1 MKVFKIRDANGL
13 FSTGGTDPDFT
24 KGGKVWNNIGH
35 VKSHLRQFLGG
46 RNLEIY
52 SDAEIVCIE
61 YTEKETE
68 NYDILNYM
76 AALNAQDLADCQQEY
91 NKPGLI
97 KTRDKIRGMQ
107 DDREKSNG

>member
-1 MKVFKIRDANGL
+1 MKVFKIRDENGL
-13 FSTGGTDPDFT
+13 YSTGGMSPDFT

-46 RNLEIY
+46 RELEIY
-52 SDAEIVCIE
+52 QKAVIVCIE

-68 NYDILNYM
+68 TLDILDYM
-76 AALNAQDLADCQQEY
+76 AAINAHDIADNTSEWRKD
-91 NKPGLI
+91 NLV

-107 DDREKSNG
+107 EDRELL

>member
-13 FSTGGTDPDFT
+13 FSTGGVNPDFT

-46 RNLEIY
+46 RDLEMY
-52 SDAEIVCIE
+52 AHAEIVCIE
-61 YTEKETE
+61 YTEKDVET
-68 NYDILNYM
+68 YDILNYIV
-76 AALNAQDLADCQQEY
+76 ALNAQDIADNQSEWRK
-91 NKPGLI
+91 NGLI

-107 DDREKSNG
+107 DDRDKNV